1 MNMEA
6 TEPMD
11 NTSEPT
17 GSEKVKNAAGGVASA
32 FRSIWLA
39 ALGVPLAAAEGGSD
53 LFHYLVKKGETF
65 ESQGAEHLKSASET
79 AGRAAEKVSST
90 VGETIKDLGGKA
102 RHFAGKS
109 EEAFD
114 RKVTDIL
121 KSTGVPTK
129 EDLQALRQRVD
140 ALAKKLDDVPSEP
153 KEATEET
160 NR

>member
-11 NTSEPT
+11 STTESTS
-17 GSEKVKNAAGGVASA
+17 SEKVKKTAGSVASGL
-32 FRSIWLA
+32 RSVWLA

-53 LFHYLVKKGETF
+53 LFHYLVKKGEVF
-65 ESQGAEHLKSASET
+65 ESRGAEQLKSAGQS
-79 AGRAAEKVSST
+79 AGRAAEKVSAT
-90 VGETIKDLGGKA
+90 VGETMKDIGGKA
-102 RHFAGKS
+102 RSFAGKS

-129 EDLQALRQRVD
+129 DDLQSLRERVD
-140 ALAKKLDDVPSEP
+140 ELSKKLDDIQSGPSDS
-153 KEATEET
+153 
-160 NR
+160 